1 MQQDHKAL
9 QEHRAQLVQQDLV
22 QQALPA
28 LQELVVLLAYREIKA
43 QLALLDQQV
52 VQVYKVYRDQLE
64 R

>member
-43 QLALLDQQV
+43 QLVPLDQQV